1 MERRIIKI
9 FICLAIFLAL
19 AHGANQLQG
28 KQLELPEPVAA
39 CITWL
44 QQLFGSKQA
53 SLSAPAPLQ
62 NKSPLNTPT
71 KPTQA
76 QPGIGAATGK
86 SGENSVV
93 ATKGNKHNLGQRFTC
108 TDTSLGELKVQQF
121 QGIYTWTDSQ
131 GVRHVSDQKPDF
143 EVQQYRYEGADVMD
157 YFALELIAPSM
168 NSEFRA
174 RLESTLNGVFKAYS
188 QVVGREAMRKVDL
201 RLHVLPTRSSYLAAI
216 RRAGSTSSNS
226 VGSYFG
232 RSNEAYIEYRGDV
245 QTMRTAIHEA
255 VHAINHAVL
264 GNTPSWLNEGLA
276 EYFEHTEIEL
286 QLVMVHPNP
295 SWVRDGWLQQS
306 VYSPGHLWQAEA
318 LWQNDGDSS
327 KLYRS
332 SWAFISY
339 LLHNPEGRKAFKRV
353 VRAQV
358 AQRCQK
364 LSAQQVQGL
373 VPVNIRQG
381 FSRWQQGELS
391 GHRY

>member
-9 FICLAIFLAL
+9 FIWLAIFLAL
-19 AHGANQLQG
+19 AHGANQLQSR
-28 KQLELPEPVAA
+28 QLELSQSVAESIA
-39 CITWL
+39 WL
-44 QQLFGSKQA
+44 QQLFDSKQA
-53 SLSAPAPLQ
+53 PLLAPETMQ
-62 NKSPLNTPT
+62 NKSPLDKPIE
-71 KPTQA
+71 PTQA
-76 QPGIGAATGK
+76 QLSAG
-86 SGENSVV
+86 NSAVT
-93 ATKGNKHNLGQRFTC
+93 TKGNKHNPAQRFTC

-143 EVQQYRYEGADVMD
+143 EVQEYRYDGVDVMD
-157 YFALELIAPSM
+157 YFVLELIAPSM
-168 NSEFRA
+168 NSDFRA

-188 QVVGREAMRKVDL
+188 QVVGKDAMHKVHL

-216 RRAGSTSSNS
+216 RRAGSSSSNS
-226 VGSYFG
+226 IGSYFR
-232 RSNEAYIEYRGDV
+232 RSNEAYIEYRGDE

-295 SWVRDGWLQQS
+295 SWIRKGWLQNS
-306 VYSPGHLWQAEA
+306 VYSPSHLWQAEA

-339 LLHNPEGRKAFKRV
+339 LLHNPEGRNVFKRV
-353 VRAQV
+353 VKAQV
-358 AQRCQK
+358 AQRCRE
-364 LSAQQVQGL
+364 LSAQQVQVL
-373 VPVNIRQG
+373 VPAKIRQG
-381 FSRWQQGELS
+381 FSRWLQREHVS
-391 GHRY
+391 HRY